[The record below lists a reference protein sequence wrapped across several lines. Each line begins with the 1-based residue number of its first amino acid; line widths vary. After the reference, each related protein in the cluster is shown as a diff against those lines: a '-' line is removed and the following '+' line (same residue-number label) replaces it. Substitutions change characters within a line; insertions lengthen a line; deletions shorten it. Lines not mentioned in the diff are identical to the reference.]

1 MGSDLL
7 LINGLAILISMK
19 DTEQLNTIK
28 NWIKTG
34 SINIFGLP
42 FSGKDTQG
50 RRLTEIFD
58 GNLIGAGKIFRG
70 DNMPD
75 RVKECMRNGKLVPTN
90 DFVDIVLPYL
100 SQPDLAGKPLILSSI
115 GRWHGEEEGV
125 VKATELSGHPMKA
138 VLYLSLSGDE
148 VYDRWQALEINKD
161 LPKRIDDSKEILA
174 TRLAEFQEKT
184 LPVLDYYRD
193 LGLLIEVDGRRTRD
207 EVTHDILDAL
217 GDWC

>member
-1 MGSDLL
+1 M
-7 LINGLAILISMK
+7 SMNN
-19 DTEQLNTIK
+19 TEQLDILK
-28 NWIKTG
+28 NWIKSG

-75 RVKECMRNGKLVPTN
+75 SVKECMRNGKLVPTN

-100 SQPDLAGKPLILSSI
+100 SQPDLAGRPLILSSI

-138 VLYLSLSGDE
+138 VLYLNLSDDDMYSRWRAVGMNN
-148 VYDRWQALEINKD
+148 DRPI
-161 LPKRIDDSKEILA
+161 RFDDSEEVLA

-184 LPVLDYYRD
+184 LPVLDYYRNM
-193 LGLLIEVDGRRTRD
+193 GILIEVDGRRTRD
-207 EVTHDILDAL
+207 EVTHDILNAL
-217 GDWC
+217 NDWC